1 MNKPITPQQMSE
13 WIAKT
18 WKECQ
23 DRAWAEKPAS

>member
-18 WKECQ
+18 WRECQ
-23 DRAWAEKPAS
+23 RRAWAEKPVG